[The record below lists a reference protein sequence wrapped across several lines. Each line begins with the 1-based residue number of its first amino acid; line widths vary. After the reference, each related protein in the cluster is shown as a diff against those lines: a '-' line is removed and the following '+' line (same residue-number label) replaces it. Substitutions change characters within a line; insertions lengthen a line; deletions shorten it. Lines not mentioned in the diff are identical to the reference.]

1 MRPTFYF
8 LDIHNDDL
16 TVIGRHPIGVPVYE
30 VNVSQAL
37 DRHNEFIRKQ
47 IFLRKEKDGGQNSVT
62 PSQ

>member
-30 VNVSQAL
+30 VNVYQAL

-47 IFLRKEKDGGQNSVT
+47 ISLRKEKYDKKDKVT
-62 PSQ
+62 A

>member
-16 TVIGRHPIGVPVYE
+16 TIIGRHPIGVPVYE

-47 IFLRKEKDGGQNSVT
+47 IFLRKEKYDKKDKVT
-62 PSQ
+62 A